1 MSATRTCPACG
12 YSGTYPSDALA
23 DVHHARH
30 SCAKHRQAIARARRR
45 VQHSQGRVKRD
56 CSHPHARHVHG
67 TRVAYVKDRCRC
79 TDCTAANT
87 AAGRVVHR
95 ARTFGR
101 WRPFVDAAPVREH
114 IRALRAAGI
123 GVEQIAMLACVSTS
137 HVREL
142 AHPGRDG
149 NSGIRRVR
157 PETAHQVLRIRIDQA
172 NRAPRSRVVATGT
185 HRRLQA
191 LIAVGWPHDELAARL
206 GRSSA
211 GLRRS
216 MLSDSV
222 TAQTAQDVSALYEQ
236 LWNRRPP
243 QSTDAQ
249 CAAADAARAYAAE
262 RGWLPPLAW
271 DHIDTD
277 PDRHH
282 HAKRVETDGDLD
294 EIAIERALAGDG
306 VRLEHLT
313 PAEQDEVVRRLTE
326 RGKSIRDIAQQLATT
341 KRTISRRRASIN
353 AA

>member
-1 MSATRTCPACG
+1 MNATRTCPACG
-12 YSGTYPSDALA
+12 YSGTYASDALA

-30 SCAKHRQAIARARRR
+30 SCAKHRQATERARRR
-45 VQHSQGRVKRD
+45 VQRAQGRVRRD
-56 CSHPHARHVHG
+56 CTHARARHVHG

-87 AAGRVVHR
+87 AAGRAVHR
-95 ARTFGR
+95 AQTFGQ

-123 GVEQIAMLACVSTS
+123 GVEQIAMLAGIATS

-142 AHPGRDG
+142 ADPGRDS
-149 NSGIRRVR
+149 NPSVRRVR

-172 NRAPRSRVVATGT
+172 NRAPHSHVAATGT
-185 HRRLQA
+185 RRRLQA
-191 LIAVGWPHDELAARL
+191 LIAVGWPHDELAAKL
-206 GRSSA
+206 GRSPA

-216 MLSDSV
+216 MLTDSV

-236 LWNRRPP
+236 LWNLRPP
-243 QSTDAQ
+243 QSTDDQ
-249 CAAADAARAYAAE
+249 RAAADAARTLAAE
-262 RGWLPPLAW
+262 HGWLPPLAW
-271 DHIDTD
+271 DDIDTD
-277 PDRHH
+277 PDPRH
-282 HAKRVETDGDLD
+282 AERVETDDDLD

-313 PAEQDEVVRRLTE
+313 PAEQDEVVRHLTE